1 MFPEETLHCIEFA
14 RDKFGKLF
22 TLRPKAVLKILEDV
36 SYKPTSPEDVK
47 SLRETVKLVKN
58 QPKSFSDCVSWARK
72 KFQKYFV
79 NDIKQLLYTY
89 PLDHKTKE
97 GKLFWTMPKRP
108 P

>member
-22 TLRPKAVLKILEDV
+22 TVRPKSIMKILEEPK
-36 SYKPTSPEDVK
+36 YIPTSPEELKELRQAVK
-47 SLRETVKLVKN
+47 IVKN
-58 QPKSFSDCVSWARK
+58 VPANYEACVFWARR

-79 NDIKQLLYTY
+79 NDIKQLLFTY